1 MVSMVSSEG
10 AFGAAAASHPQIG
23 ASPNIIEL
31 KNFAQTLGLT
41 AADVR
46 SLEDKYAQ
54 RTETSTIVEVAC
66 LAAQLLLGADQ
77 VDTAPLNQST
87 VEENW
92 YVRYPR
98 KQLLTDN
105 LIVSMC
111 RSKTYI
117 KKTFLYHPADDFEP
131 CVECHEDCRLLPGVF
146 HRPKRW
152 PPAEPGLVLILN
164 ILSWYLWEQSRSQF
178 PSQTG
183 VPRMTNARVLVDRP
197 YTT

>member
-1 MVSMVSSEG
+1 MCPGRVPARSRGMRHRDGGYLDKG

-23 ASPNIIEL
+23 ASPNITEL

-46 SLEDKYAQ
+46 SLKDKYAQ

-92 YVRYPR
+92 
-98 KQLLTDN
+98 
-105 LIVSMC
+105 
-111 RSKTYI
+111 
-117 KKTFLYHPADDFEP
+117 
-131 CVECHEDCRLLPGVF
+131 
-146 HRPKRW
+146 
-152 PPAEPGLVLILN
+152 
-164 ILSWYLWEQSRSQF
+164 
-178 PSQTG
+178 
-183 VPRMTNARVLVDRP
+183 
-197 YTT
+197 